1 MIQFKA
7 MYPLYV
13 CEDLEAQSSFY
24 TENFGFQAMFFD
36 PNFYLHLIDVNKG
49 VQVGFM
55 LPDLAAQPQFLRAK
69 AVTDGIVLSFEV
81 ANAKEAYAQAQ
92 KQGLDIHFKLR
103 EESWQQTHFMVRD
116 PAGLILDIV
125 EDRNQLS
132 VSG

>member
-13 CEDLEAQSSFY
+13 CEDLEAQRSFY
-24 TENFGFQAMFFD
+24 TENFGFQVAFFD

-49 VQVGFM
+49 AQVGFM
-55 LPDLAAQPQFLRAK
+55 LPNLAAQPQFLRAK

-81 ANAKEAYAQAQ
+81 ANAKDAYAEAQ
-92 KQGLDIHFKLR
+92 KLGLDIHFELK

-125 EDRNQLS
+125 EDRN
-132 VSG
+132 